1 MKNDESREE
10 GGGRRRGRGRE
21 KLVVI
26 RVRRAIGGDSE
37 MGIKVDES

>member
-10 GGGRRRGRGRE
+10 GGGRRRGRE